1 MRSKNLLLVIV
12 LLFSV
17 QQLSAQMGYPLFT
30 HRTYWYYPHAGRDAA
45 SRFFQR
51 YYIGGGLC
59 HSSIDVRQHYYDADN
74 TKIVHKTVGSALAS
88 ISVTQGFYFPFV
100 KAGYNSSF
108 GFDVATTMNMYSYS
122 VGTINYSATTSITET
137 ATSTHL
143 LAPLSFAFHSGGDAG
158 IARGYN
164 RLNAGRKGL
173 LGFGIGV
180 APSFVSTKYIT
191 SSTQFAVPYFAM
203 FELGKLTGIAWKI
216 RTSFYIANTPLISS
230 TDSKVAQAATFTGNP
245 LGDITTEVRSK
256 TALQVTLS
264 LIPFSPKWYKG
275 KYY

>member
-1 MRSKNLLLVIV
+1 MKGIRLLLLLVV
-12 LLFSV
+12 LCNI
-17 QQLSAQMGYPLFT
+17 QQASAQLGYPLYT

-59 HSSIDVRQHYYDADN
+59 RSSIDVRQNYHDEDN
-74 TKIVHKTVGSALAS
+74 IKLVHKKVNSSLAS

-100 KAGYNSSF
+100 KAGYNSSL

-122 VGTINYSATTSITET
+122 VGTINYSGTTSVTET

-143 LAPLSFAFHSGGDAG
+143 LAPLSFAYHSGGDAG
-158 IARGYN
+158 IAKGYN

-173 LGFGIGV
+173 FGFGIGV

-191 SSTQFAVPYFAM
+191 SSTQFAAPYFAM
-203 FELGKLTGIAWKI
+203 IEVGKLTGIAWKI
-216 RTSFYIANTPLISS
+216 KTSFYIANTPLIAS
-230 TDSKVAQAATFTGNP
+230 TDSKVAQAAAFTGNP

-264 LIPFSPKWYKG
+264 IMPFSPKWYKG